1 MLLIPVQLAPSPVHG
16 LGIFT
21 VHPVP
26 AGTPI
31 WRFEPGFDQELGP
44 AEFAALSEPAR
55 DFLRHYAYLDVA
67 SHRWVLNGDH
77 GRFMNHSDH
86 PNTGAS
92 GAAGDVSEGFQ
103 TVALVDLP
111 AGAELTCDY
120 RAFDGDADWKLCGG
134 PVTQAS
140 TA

>member
-16 LGIFT
+16 LGVFT

-31 WRFEPGFDQELGP
+31 WRFEAGFDQELGS
-44 AEFAALSEPAR
+44 AEFAALSVPAR
-55 DFLRHYAYLDVA
+55 DFMRHYAYLDA
-67 SHRWVLNGDH
+67 TSHRWVLNGDH
-77 GRFMNHSDH
+77 GRFMNHSDR

-92 GAAGDVSEGFQ
+92 GSADPPSGGFQ

-120 RAFDGDADWKLCGG
+120 RAFDGDAVWKLRGD